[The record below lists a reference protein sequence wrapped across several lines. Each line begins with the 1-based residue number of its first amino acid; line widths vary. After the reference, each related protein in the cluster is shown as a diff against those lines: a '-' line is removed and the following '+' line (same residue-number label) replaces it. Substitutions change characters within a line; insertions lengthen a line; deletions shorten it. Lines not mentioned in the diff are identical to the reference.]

1 VPTTQ
6 QQCKLLFH
14 SLQVGNAGGELL
26 WVCGRASNTQ
36 SLIFIGRERS
46 WRWNTEVLAFAISSV
61 FHDL

>member
-26 WVCGRASNTQ
+26 
-36 SLIFIGRERS
+36 
-46 WRWNTEVLAFAISSV
+46 
-61 FHDL
+61 